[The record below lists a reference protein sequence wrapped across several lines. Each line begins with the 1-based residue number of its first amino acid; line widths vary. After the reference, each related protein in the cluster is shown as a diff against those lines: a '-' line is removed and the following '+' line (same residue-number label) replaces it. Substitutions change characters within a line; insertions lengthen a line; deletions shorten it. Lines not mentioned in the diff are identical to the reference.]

1 MPNINAQNVADFAP
15 SVTLAANEVWQ
26 CRAGELLLTTSDPT
40 ATGTNDPEQG
50 ILIKEEN
57 SLTISSGKTVW
68 YRNFGPA
75 GTACLIAREAV

>member
-1 MPNINAQNVADFAP
+1 LAVPRRGIAADH
-15 SVTLAANEVWQ
+15 Q
-26 CRAGELLLTTSDPT
+26 RPT